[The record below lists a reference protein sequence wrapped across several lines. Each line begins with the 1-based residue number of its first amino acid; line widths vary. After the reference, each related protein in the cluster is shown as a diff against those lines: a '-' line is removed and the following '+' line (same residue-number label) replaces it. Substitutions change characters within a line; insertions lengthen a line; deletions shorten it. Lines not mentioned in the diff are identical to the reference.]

1 MAHPTIVYGN
11 SRVEVSSKI
20 KVGYSHRGER
30 TVNKPLKSLECPGHN
45 KGLWKL
51 KPSKGETRK
60 FKVCHCEKK
69 RLEMLISQI
78 SPKAMGCL
86 EAYSGKADS
95 RRLNLENKDEAELK
109 YC

>member
-1 MAHPTIVYGN
+1 M
-11 SRVEVSSKI
+11 
-20 KVGYSHRGER
+20 
-30 TVNKPLKSLECPGHN
+30 
-45 KGLWKL
+45 KL
-51 KPSKGETRK
+51 KPSKGK
-60 FKVCHCEKK
+60 PGSSKYVNVEKK

-95 RRLNLENKDEAELK
+95 RRLNLENKDEADLK